1 MVRRIPSARS
11 PARDATAYTAVS
23 GGLEDH
29 ITKAGLLESQK
40 STMEAEFPKLKTH
53 SLFIR
58 LFAIVSSMSPKPQP
72 YDYGNQLLASQDFF
86 DRSTRVLVEADSGF
100 RPQEGMMTVAQQVAH
115 TAQTLDWFIEG
126 ASRPEGFD
134 LDFEKHAKALEA
146 VTSLDAARQVLATAY
161 AKAVQ
166 FLRAGGAEDLARPL
180 PPGPVMGGQPIS
192 DIVWAMVEHTAH
204 HRGAL
209 TVYSR
214 QLGKV
219 PPMPYGG

>member
-1 MVRRIPSARS
+1 MTS
-11 PARDATAYTAVS
+11 PNTQHYD
-23 GGLEDH
+23 
-29 ITKAGLLESQK
+29 
-40 STMEAEFPKLKTH
+40 
-53 SLFIR
+53 
-58 LFAIVSSMSPKPQP
+58 FA
-72 YDYGNQLLASQDFF
+72 NQLLASKDFF
-86 DRSTRVLVEADSGF
+86 ARSTRVLDETDSGF

-115 TAQTLDWFIEG
+115 TAQTLEWFIEG

-134 LDFEKHAKALEA
+134 LDFEKHAKALDA
-146 VTSLDAARQVLATAY
+146 VTSLAAARQMLETAY
-161 AKAVQ
+161 ANAIQ
-166 FLRAGGAEDLARPL
+166 FLRSRSPEDFARPL
-180 PPGPVMGGQPIS
+180 PPGPIMGGQPVS